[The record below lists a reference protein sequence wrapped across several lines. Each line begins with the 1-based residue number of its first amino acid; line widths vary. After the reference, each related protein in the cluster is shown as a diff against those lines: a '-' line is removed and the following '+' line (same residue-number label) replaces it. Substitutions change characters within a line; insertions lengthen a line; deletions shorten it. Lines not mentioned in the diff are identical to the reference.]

1 MTKQVPTTLFS
12 KIKRA
17 KLSEAKRNDFF
28 DMTKAQLPKFD
39 LTIVSLRD
47 DEKLEDTYNLGIQ
60 IGKVMQH
67 FI

>member
-1 MTKQVPTTLFS
+1 
-12 KIKRA
+12 
-17 KLSEAKRNDFF
+17 
-28 DMTKAQLPKFD
+28 MTKAQLPKFD